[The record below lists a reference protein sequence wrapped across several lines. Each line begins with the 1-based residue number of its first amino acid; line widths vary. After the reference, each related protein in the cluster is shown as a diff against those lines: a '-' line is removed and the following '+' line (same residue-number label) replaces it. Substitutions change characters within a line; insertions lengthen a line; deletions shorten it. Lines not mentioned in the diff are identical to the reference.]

1 MADILKSIDP
11 VEAERF
17 SPLGSSPLIV
27 LDLADRG
34 AESRA
39 RCLSSSTRAIIIGVD
54 FAGSSP
60 ALDPQ
65 SFDCLISAAPG
76 APQPWVAVA
85 PAFIKDRA
93 AGIAAAIA
101 DAPHAASALC
111 AVLRIGELQPFDNA
125 LMLESLAYS
134 MLLGGQ
140 EFGRWRAAH
149 PPPIAQPT
157 DQPYVSVER
166 SEDQVTLTLSRPD
179 TRNAMSAGM
188 RDALFDALAAILV
201 DPTEPK
207 LLLKARGACF
217 STGGDLAEFGTA
229 RDLAQAHH
237 IRTLRSCATLLHDLG
252 DRAEVLLHGAC
263 IGSGIEIPAA
273 AARRCAKKGTFVQLP
288 ELSMGLIPGAGGT
301 VTLSRAIGR
310 HRTCYMA
317 LTGQRIPAPIASAW
331 GLLHGIESET

>member
-11 VEAERF
+11 VDAERF
-17 SPLGSSPLIV
+17 SPLGSSPVIT

-39 RCLSSSTRAIIIGVD
+39 RCLSSSTRAVVIGVD
-54 FAGSSP
+54 FEGSSP
-60 ALDPQ
+60 AIDSQ
-65 SFDCLISAAPG
+65 SFDCMISAAPG
-76 APQPWVAVA
+76 APRPWVAVA
-85 PAFIKDRA
+85 PPFIKDRA
-93 AGIAAAIA
+93 AGIAAAITNT
-101 DAPHAASALC
+101 PHAASALC
-111 AVLRIGELQPFDNA
+111 TVLRIGEFLPFDNA

-140 EFGRWRAAH
+140 EFARWRAAH
-149 PPPIAQPT
+149 PAAIAQPM
-157 DQPYVSVER
+157 DRSYVSVER
-166 SEDQVTLTLSRPD
+166 SEDRVTLTLSRPD
-179 TRNAMSAGM
+179 THNAMSAGM
-188 RDALFDALAAILV
+188 RDALFDALAAIIV

-207 LLLKARGACF
+207 LLLKATGACF

-229 RDLAQAHH
+229 RDLALAHH

-273 AARRCAKKGTFVQLP
+273 AARRSARKGTFVQLP

-317 LTGQRIPAPIASAW
+317 LTGQRISAPIASAW
-331 GLLHGIESET
+331 GLLHGIESGA